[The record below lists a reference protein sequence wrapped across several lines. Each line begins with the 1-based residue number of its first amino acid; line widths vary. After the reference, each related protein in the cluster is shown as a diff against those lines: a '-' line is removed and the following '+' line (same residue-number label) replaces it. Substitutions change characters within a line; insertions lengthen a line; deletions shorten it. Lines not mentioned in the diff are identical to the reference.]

1 MKRKIYLLIETSCG
15 SRSSKI
21 FDSLIMVMIVLSVIE
36 IIIESF
42 SGFESNYHQYLVDFE
57 VAAITIFTLEYLL
70 RIYVAD
76 LTYPDVSPLRA
87 RLRFMSS
94 SYGIIDL
101 VAILP
106 AFLPLLL
113 LVDLRFLRLIRLIR
127 LLTLFKLNRYTSSLR
142 LIGQVVKERLPELGI
157 SLFIIM
163 VITLITA
170 ILIHYAENE
179 AQPDKF
185 PNVIA
190 SLWWSIITLT
200 TVGYGDIYP
209 ITHFGKLI
217 ASTTSILS
225 IGFLALP
232 AGIISSGFIEKI
244 QQSKLPSNCP
254 HCGKAID
261 HQSSADD

>member
-1 MKRKIYLLIETSCG
+1 MKKKIYLTIEASCG

-21 FDSLIMVMIVLSVIE
+21 FDSLIMVVIVLSVVE
-36 IIIESF
+36 IIVESF
-42 SGFESNYHQYLVDFE
+42 SSFESNYHQYFVGFE
-57 VAAITIFTLEYLL
+57 FAAITIFTLEYLL

-87 RLRFMSS
+87 RLKFMCST
-94 SYGIIDL
+94 YGIIDL
-101 VAILP
+101 LAILP
-106 AFLPLLL
+106 AFLPLFFGA
-113 LVDLRFLRLIRLIR
+113 DLRFLRLIRLIR

-157 SLFIIM
+157 SLFIII

-170 ILIHYAENE
+170 ILIHFAENE

-190 SLWWSIITLT
+190 SLWWAIITLT

-209 ITHFGKLI
+209 ITHLGKLI
-217 ASTTSILS
+217 AGTTSILS

-232 AGIISSGFIEKI
+232 AGIITSGFIEKV
-244 QQSKLPSNCP
+244 QQAKLPDKCP
-254 HCGKAID
+254 HCGEKIN
-261 HQSSADD
+261 H